1 MKRLQKNTITEN
13 VDYKS
18 IFLYYFK
25 FLPFILVFFLNGCA
39 QISYYY
45 QAVEGHLD
53 ITQRTKTLEEV
64 ISSPETSPSL
74 RQQLQQVQQMR
85 RFAIETLQLPDNE
98 SYTQYVDL
106 QRKFVVWNVYAAP
119 RFSLTAKQW
128 CFPIVGCLSYR
139 GYFSSEPAFSEAKE
153 LKKEGFDVYVAGI
166 RAYSTLGWFADPLLN
181 TMLSKETWQ
190 LAALIFHEKAH
201 QLLYVQD
208 DSIFNESFASA
219 VEEIG
224 VQLWL
229 EQQGTLKHFEQFLI
243 SKQRNQQMIFLVL
256 NTKQKLAELYKQKIS
271 EIEMLKLKN
280 EFLEELQKDYKK
292 LKETEWN
299 HYRGYDHWFAE
310 VNNAKL
316 LSVAMYEEYVPAF
329 KKLFEENQ
337 RDFKKFYD
345 QVRLLAALPKNERD
359 HKLNELNQ

>member
-1 MKRLQKNTITEN
+1 MNRLDRNTIMESI
-13 VDYKS
+13 DLKS
-18 IFLYYFK
+18 ITLRYFK
-25 FLPFILVFFLNGCA
+25 FWVFSSLFYLSGCA

-45 QAVEGHLD
+45 QVIEGHLD
-53 ITQRTKTLEEV
+53 ITQRIKPLEEV
-64 ISSPETSPSL
+64 ISSLETSSVL
-74 RQQLQQVQQMR
+74 RHQLQQAKKIRQ
-85 RFAIETLQLPDNE
+85 FAIEKLQLPDNI
-98 SYTQYVDL
+98 SYTQYADL
-106 QRKFVVWNVYAAP
+106 QRKFVVWNVYAVP
-119 RFSLTAKQW
+119 RFALTPKLW

-139 GYFSSEPAFSEAKE
+139 GYFSPEPAFKEAEE
-153 LKKEGFDVYVAGI
+153 LKEQGFDVYLTGI

-181 TMLSKETWQ
+181 TMLSKEEWQ
-190 LAALIFHEKAH
+190 LAALIFHEKTH

-208 DSIFNESFASA
+208 DSTFNESFASA

-229 EQQGTLKHFEQFLI
+229 KTQGNLKYFEQYLI
-243 SKQRNQQMIFLVL
+243 SKQRNQQMISLVL
-256 NTKQKLAELYKQKIS
+256 KTKEKLAELYQQKIS
-271 EIEMLKLKN
+271 EHEMLRLKN

-299 HYRGYDHWFAE
+299 NYRGYDHWFAE